1 MKIYVLGNTLVKED
15 GVAVG
20 LIPQLRKRLPHYEFI
35 LVDPTENWTP
45 DEDKPLVIIDT
56 VLGIEKVSV
65 YNNLDI
71 FAQNKAVS
79 VHDYDLFLHLQLLK
93 KLGKL
98 PKKLVII
105 GVPQMHHPGEN
116 LIDQVINLLNN
127 S

>member
-56 VLGIEKVSV
+56 ALGIEKVSV
-65 YNNLDI
+65 YDNLDV

-79 VHDYDLFLHLQLLK
+79 VHDYDLFLQLQLLK

-98 PKKLVII
+98 PEKLVII
-105 GVPQMHHPGEN
+105 GVPQIHHSGEN
-116 LIDQVINLLNN
+116 LIDQVIDLLNN